1 MSVLTKLIQKGRPR
15 SFASKSAP
23 LGPLVV
29 ELQDK
34 VDLHDG
40 VLDESPVTS
49 AMPTI
54 ATGAGTTEVILHI
67 PHTGVLVGANF
78 ADKDALTAHD
88 TNYVTFGVINKSNS
102 NAAMLAATDA
112 NTTKLTGGTALAA
125 YTRRALTLNS
135 TAANLKVT
143 KNDIVVF
150 QVVATGTLANTL
162 TEASVQLQIN
172 PVG

>member
-40 VLDESPVTS
+40 VLDESPVS
-49 AMPTI
+49 GVLPTI
-54 ATGAGTTEVILHI
+54 ATAAGTTEIILHI

-78 ADKDALTAHD
+78 VAKDVLATND

-102 NAAMLAATDA
+102 NAAMLAATDV

-125 YTRRALTLNS
+125 YTRRALTLNA
-135 TAANLKVT
+135 TAANLRVT
-143 KNDIVVF
+143 KNDIVVV
-150 QVVATGTLANTL
+150 QVVATGTLANTV
-162 TEASVQLQIN
+162 TEANVQLQIN